1 MFIQP
6 INAVLPKT
14 NVVTLQKKSLK
25 RDVAS
30 LRDTVYFQ
38 GKTSA
43 YNEILGEIVNRTFL
57 NDIDIE
63 KTFSKLL
70 NTISTNDKITKL
82 KEFYFIEK
90 LEREKGFRGMMRELN
105 SANPKSE
112 ARKFLNIM
120 STNNTLAEQ
129 DNKPVLQLF
138 DCGPQGF
145 INCITDNP
153 NSQRKVELMFMIPSD
168 KPLSASVNLN
178 SKGEYCLNQ
187 SRDCLNLYTCFYS
200 STGNRRFT
208 ILQSAGGEPDKTYF
222 NKDGSKAF
230 FKNWFFGG
238 TPTTF

>member
-6 INAVLPKT
+6 INVVLPKT
-14 NVVTLQKKSLK
+14 NVGTLQKRSSK
-25 RDVAS
+25 RDVVTF
-30 LRDTVYFQ
+30 RDTVHFQ

-43 YNEILGEIVNRTFL
+43 YNEILGEVVNRSFL

-70 NTISTNDKITKL
+70 NTISTNDNITKL

-90 LEREKGFRGMMRELN
+90 LEKEKGFRGMMRELN
-105 SANPKSE
+105 SADPKSE

-120 STNNTLAEQ
+120 SKNNTLAKQ
-129 DNKPVLQLF
+129 DDKPVLQVL
-138 DCGPQGF
+138 DWGPRGF
-145 INCITDNP
+145 VNYMTDNP
-153 NSQRKVELMFMIPSD
+153 NSPRKVELMFMIPEN

-187 SRDCLNLYTCFYS
+187 SRDCLNVYTCFYS

-208 ILQSAGGEPDKTYF
+208 ILQSIGGEPDKTYF
-222 NKDGSKAF
+222 NKDGSMAF

-238 TPTTF
+238 TPTVF